1 MNCVRECIINVSLYH
16 IPCIYFAS
24 KIRWTFLLIELNI
37 RIYIFL
43 LILHFYFSDIVIII
57 IFFLEVSGGMV
68 DSITSQ
74 RRGSTQSDT
83 SALVSSLTRDPS
95 QSPSG
100 ISTTANTRDLSPSP
114 SCSSL
119 HMRSEGSIA
128 SPPDTPKKDC
138 CCVSLIYI

>member
-1 MNCVRECIINVSLYH
+1 
-16 IPCIYFAS
+16 
-24 KIRWTFLLIELNI
+24 
-37 RIYIFL
+37 
-43 LILHFYFSDIVIII
+43 
-57 IFFLEVSGGMV
+57 MV

-95 QSPSG
+95 QSPSAV
-100 ISTTANTRDLSPSP
+100 STTANTRDLSPSP

-128 SPPDTPKKDC
+128 SPPDTPKKDGGVSDFFHNSL
-138 CCVSLIYI
+138 CVPDHVITRNLFVKGFSRKSTQSLSSTNANEPGERDHGNEGSLQHRLGGSQGGTAFAEAE

>member
-1 MNCVRECIINVSLYH
+1 M
-16 IPCIYFAS
+16 
-24 KIRWTFLLIELNI
+24 
-37 RIYIFL
+37 
-43 LILHFYFSDIVIII
+43 
-57 IFFLEVSGGMV
+57 
-68 DSITSQ
+68 DSATSH

-100 ISTTANTRDLSPSP
+100 VSTTANTRDLSPSP

-128 SPPDTPKKDC
+128 SPPDTPKKDRS
-138 CCVSLIYI
+138 VSTRSLDSSTLLTIGPNRYFMVAAAYLSRC

>member
-1 MNCVRECIINVSLYH
+1 MI
-16 IPCIYFAS
+16 
-24 KIRWTFLLIELNI
+24 
-37 RIYIFL
+37 
-43 LILHFYFSDIVIII
+43 
-57 IFFLEVSGGMV
+57 

-83 SALVSSLTRDPS
+83 SALVSSLTQDPS

-128 SPPDTPKKDC
+128 TPPDTPRKDAVVRSFFC
-138 CCVSLIYI
+138 FF